1 MKGSESEEPDL
12 ATREQI
18 SESLV
23 QGAWFFG
30 FSDAAVEPPLITDLT
45 SSPSST
51 FRSAARLANASSFQL
66 SAMI

>member
-1 MKGSESEEPDL
+1 MRVKGSESEELDL

-18 SESLV
+18 SESPF

-30 FSDAAVEPPLITDLT
+30 FSDSAVEPALITDLI

-51 FRSAARLANASSFQL
+51 FRSAARLANASS
-66 SAMI
+66 